1 MACSCL
7 PLCRRSAASGD
18 VYVRRCALYLLAC
31 VLSLAALVD
40 LDEDGGLN
48 VRWGLMM
55 RWDCASARRA
65 VLTLWLHADVEF
77 LKSSAQH
84 DADAAVR
91 ELCVGCLGQ
100 LQRKLKDDSDQ

>member
-1 MACSCL
+1 
-7 PLCRRSAASGD
+7 
-18 VYVRRCALYLLAC
+18 
-31 VLSLAALVD
+31 
-40 LDEDGGLN
+40 
-48 VRWGLMM
+48 
-55 RWDCASARRA
+55 